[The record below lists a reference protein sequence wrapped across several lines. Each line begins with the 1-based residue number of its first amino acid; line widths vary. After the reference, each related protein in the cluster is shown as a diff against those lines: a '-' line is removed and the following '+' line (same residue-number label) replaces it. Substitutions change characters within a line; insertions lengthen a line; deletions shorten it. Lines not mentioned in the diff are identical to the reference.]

1 MGDHPSL
8 RPTRGV
14 PRRAD
19 GPSTSSA
26 RPCSGWGLPSAGVA
40 PGDGALLPHRFTL
53 ACADPG
59 GRPSAVCSL
68 LPDPSDRSDLALAS
82 TLPCGVPT
90 FLDGTDP
97 EVCAAAATRTTHQ
110 RSQCAS
116 TRPPRRT
123 CSGHAVRRPVGYKFG
138 GVRRSCSWWVVG
150 RPVGY
155 KFGGGGAGQSPK
167 SRPATGGRAPPVA
180 DRIGGARSPPDVF
193 SGMGPGGRVPRGA
206 GQRRARLY
214 SPLRR
219 SKPICSRGSETTA
232 AFRARRRA
240 RLAGA
245 AIAVPVR
252 MSSLRFM
259 WMSTAGPGG
268 S

>member
-1 MGDHPSL
+1 MQGWPRWLSISSVD
-8 RPTRGV
+8 PTD
-14 PRRAD
+14 PRWTRCWRRLTPF
-19 GPSTSSA
+19 GPSEPRAVGALVS
-26 RPCSGWGLPSAGVA
+26 RPVGGILSTGPSRESGWVTIHLCGLPEECPEGRTGRPRPLLGLA
-40 PGDGALLPHRFTL
+40 PGGGCHPPGSPPAMVRSYRTVSPLPVPTPR
-53 ACADPG
+53 

-138 GVRRSCSWWVVG
+138 GVRRSCSGQVVG

-155 KFGGGGAGQSPK
+155 KFGGGVRDQAGQAS
-167 SRPATGGRAPPVA
+167 SSSTNIA
-180 DRIGGARSPPDVF
+180 
-193 SGMGPGGRVPRGA
+193 
-206 GQRRARLY
+206 
-214 SPLRR
+214 
-219 SKPICSRGSETTA
+219 E
-232 AFRARRRA
+232 
-240 RLAGA
+240 LA
-245 AIAVPVR
+245 
-252 MSSLRFM
+252 S
-259 WMSTAGPGG
+259 
-268 S
+268 